1 MELKTIKLQGKDYVQ
16 VAERIKYF
24 RETVKDGRI
33 ETEVNFNPEHTRA
46 VFIAKIYVGDK
57 LISTAHSLKN
67 IAKEFE
73 LEKAETRAIGRALG
87 IYGIGIDC
95 GVSTYDEVREAIGTD
110 SNEENYDK
118 ATEAQKKQ
126 ARLLVNKLPVKDSSR
141 IQFEAFSYS
150 GASTIDSATKYQCD
164 KFIDYLKNNS

>member
-73 LEKAETRAIGRALG
+73 LEKKDFGLVIKYDV
-87 IYGIGIDC
+87 YGVEFMEHGLKVEEFELKKNFS
-95 GVSTYDEVREAIGTD
+95 VSFVR
-110 SNEENYDK
+110 
-118 ATEAQKKQ
+118 
-126 ARLLVNKLPVKDSSR
+126 
-141 IQFEAFSYS
+141 
-150 GASTIDSATKYQCD
+150 
-164 KFIDYLKNNS
+164 FIS